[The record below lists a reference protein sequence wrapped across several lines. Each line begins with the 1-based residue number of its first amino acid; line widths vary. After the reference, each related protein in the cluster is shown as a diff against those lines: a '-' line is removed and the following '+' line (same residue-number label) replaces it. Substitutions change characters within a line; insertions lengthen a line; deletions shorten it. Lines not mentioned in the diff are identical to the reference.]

1 MTRRMSTLILC
12 LLAAG
17 IPWQVRPAQA
27 SGFADLESQVQ
38 EFTLPNGLTF
48 LVLSRHDAPVF
59 TFRTYVNAGGVD
71 EVAGITGIAHMLEH
85 MAFKGTETIG
95 TTDRQA
101 EMLAIARVD
110 EALEALEAERARGPA
125 ADPAVLERLEQA
137 FKEEMDRAFEY
148 SIPNDF
154 SRILEENGAVNL
166 NAFTEMDATQYYYSL
181 PSNRIELWA
190 RLEGDRMTQ
199 PVLREFYKE
208 RMVVQEE
215 RRFGESS
222 PMQRAFMAWW
232 MSSFLAHPYGNG
244 LIGHPSDLESITR
257 QDAWDF
263 FRKHY
268 VGRNMTIALVG
279 DVDLQTARELAGK
292 YFSGVSAAPPPPPLR
307 TREPAHTAEIR
318 VTVEE
323 DSQPFVVVGF
333 MVPGALSPDAPV
345 YELMADILASGRSSR
360 LYERLVKQDGIAVN
374 VAGGTGF
381 PGDKYDNL
389 LVLHNIVARDAT
401 PGQVEAAVYEELD
414 RLAGEGPTGAELDKV
429 RRRARASF
437 IRRVRSDSGLAGLL
451 AEYQQKHGDWR
462 KLFRYLDEL
471 EAVTAEDIREAA
483 QRTFR
488 HENRTVG
495 ILRRP
500 ES

>member
-1 MTRRMSTLILC
+1 MIRRSLSLILC
-12 LLAAG
+12 LTALGLLAPSG
-17 IPWQVRPAQA
+17 SGHA
-27 SGFADLESQVQ
+27 SGFAELESQVQ

-48 LVLSRHDAPVF
+48 LVLPRHDAPVF

-95 TTDRQA
+95 TTDRIA
-101 EMLAIARVD
+101 EAAAMARVD
-110 EALEALEAERARGPA
+110 GALEALEMERARGPA
-125 ADPAVLERLEQA
+125 ADPARIGKLEQT

-148 SIPNDF
+148 SVPNDF
-154 SRILEENGAVNL
+154 SRILEENGAVNI
-166 NAFTEMDATQYYYSL
+166 NAFTMMDATQYYYAL

-190 RLEGDRMTQ
+190 RLEGDRLTQ

-268 VGRNMTIALVG
+268 VGGNMTIALVG
-279 DVDLQTARELAGK
+279 DVDVPAVRELAGK
-292 YFSGVSAAPPPPPLR
+292 YFAGVSSAPPPPPLR
-307 TREPAHTAEIR
+307 TKEPPHTAEIR

-323 DSQPFVVVGF
+323 DSQPFVVIGF
-333 MVPGALSPDAPV
+333 IVPGALSPDAAV
-345 YELMADILASGRSSR
+345 YQLLADMLASGRSSR

-374 VAGGTGF
+374 IGGGVGF
-381 PGDKYDNL
+381 PGDKHDNL
-389 LVLHNIVARDAT
+389 LILHNIVARDAT
-401 PGQVEAAVYEELD
+401 PGDVEAAVYEELD
-414 RLAGEGPTGAELDKV
+414 RFVEEGPTDDELDKV
-429 RRRARASF
+429 KRMARASF
-437 IRRVRSDSGLAGLL
+437 IRSVRSDDGLAGLL
-451 AEYQQKHGDWR
+451 AEYNQKHGDWR
-462 KLFRYLDEL
+462 RLFRYLDEID
-471 EAVTAEDIREAA
+471 AVSKEDVRRAA
-483 QRTFR
+483 GETFR

-495 ILRRP
+495 VLRRP
-500 ES
+500 A